1 MALNSCWWALAGS
14 GVRLFQG
21 FALTRIGS
29 GFHGSSPTLL
39 SSDCDIMRIW
49 ATQGWRPHAGDGR
62 VALQVLHCV
71 LWDYLHETEIKSILF
86 NLLYFGVSLSLS
98 EPTHYAFKSYR
109 PQHLNLLHQ
118 RVLEKSHII
127 IRNHSVL
134 KSNDFFIKNIPCYQT
149 QLLEIHALDLHTS

>member
-1 MALNSCWWALAGS
+1 MGS
-14 GVRLFQG
+14 GWKWCASLPG

-127 IRNHSVL
+127 ICNHSVL
-134 KSNDFFIKNIPCYQT
+134 KSNDFFYKKHSMLSNTAAGDPCIRPTYI
-149 QLLEIHALDLHTS
+149 LGLG